1 MAEERSI
8 EYISVIISNKVKMML
23 IEMLPEPSC
32 PRKKDQNNWK
42 REQVINL
49 LLERLKKND
58 K

>member
-1 MAEERSI
+1 MAERSI
-8 EYISVIISNKVKMML
+8 EEISRIICNKIQMIL
-23 IEMLPEPSC
+23 IEQLPEPSC